1 MSNRR
6 RLQGRHFQDY
16 VTSIHLSRS
25 PLIDLIFVLS
35 VALYAYR
42 LSPFALLSSH
52 QKASPSIQPDT
63 KRSTETLLSDSQA

>member
-42 LSPFALLSSH
+42 LSPFAFRLAFLSPESFPKYSAGH
-52 QKASPSIQPDT
+52 
-63 KRSTETLLSDSQA
+63 